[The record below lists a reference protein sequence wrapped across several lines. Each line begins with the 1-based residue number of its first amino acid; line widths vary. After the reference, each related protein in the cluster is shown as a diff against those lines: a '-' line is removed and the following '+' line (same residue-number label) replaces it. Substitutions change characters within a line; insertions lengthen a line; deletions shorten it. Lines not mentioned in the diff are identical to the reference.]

1 MSISRPPH
9 KLSLLALAAGL
20 FLWTA
25 LPVEPAYC
33 ADTDSPTAIQITRAY
48 GPDRAQTLDIYGAKT
63 NTTDATGTT
72 AAGSAATTGATTS
85 STTSK
90 PRLKPIIFAIHG
102 GAWSGG
108 DKEDKAFGKER
119 AAYFVKLGFLY
130 VSINYRL
137 APANKHPK
145 QLQDLEHAL
154 SYVLKNS
161 AEVGGDKTRVYLLG
175 HSAGGHLAALLTA
188 SLYKHDSPEL
198 MSIKSLILLD
208 PAALDLSQ
216 TYQKADRKDRAIL
229 KAVFGDDPA
238 RLNSASPLEL
248 LRQRSSTA
256 TIGSPELSLL
266 IALSNDW
273 RLKKDKAV
281 QFLSACQRAKLADYG
296 QVVMVEE
303 RNHNTLIERLG
314 EPGEKLTSLLNHFL
328 KESSDKQH

>member
-1 MSISRPPH
+1 MEPGYCYDAGNP
-9 KLSLLALAAGL
+9 AL
-20 FLWTA
+20 T
-25 LPVEPAYC
+25 
-33 ADTDSPTAIQITRAY
+33 QITRAY
-48 GPDRAQTLDIYGAKT
+48 GPERAQTLDIYSART
-63 NTTDATGTT
+63 NTTGTTGTVAT
-72 AAGSAATTGATTS
+72 AGATTAS
-85 STTSK
+85 NASK
-90 PRLKPIIFAIHG
+90 PRLKPIMFAVHG

-119 AAYFVKLGFLY
+119 AAYFVNRGFLY
-130 VSINYRL
+130 ISINYRL

-145 QLQDLEHAL
+145 QLQDLENAL
-154 SYVLKNS
+154 RYVLNHS
-161 AEVGGDKTRVYLLG
+161 SEVGGDKTRVYLLG
-175 HSAGGHLAALLTA
+175 HSAGGHLAALLAA
-188 SLYKHDSPEL
+188 SLHKHGSLEL
-198 MSIKSLILLD
+198 SSIKSLILLD

-216 TYQKADRKDRAIL
+216 TYQRANQMDRAIL

-248 LRQRSSTA
+248 LRRPSSTNP
-256 TIGSPELSLL
+256 IGKPALSLL
-266 IALSNDW
+266 IALSSDW

-281 QFLSACQRAKLADYG
+281 QFISACQRAKLADYG